1 MKKQINFYRHGDLN
15 FHLYDGEEGKEINHK
30 GSFVLAE
37 GETTGHKHVITV
49 ARVDDMEITQLPTGE
64 YVFVLKKDAKIN
76 HEEHKTIELPKGK
89 YIMRHEREYDY
100 FQLATRQVI
109 D

>member
-1 MKKQINFYRHGDLN
+1 MKNNIKFYRHGDLN
-15 FHLYDGEEGKEINHK
+15 FHPYAGEDGKEIKHK

-37 GETTGHKHVITV
+37 GETTGHKHVISV
-49 ARVDDMEITQLPTGE
+49 PNLDDMEITQLPTGE
-64 YVFVLKKDAKIN
+64 YVLNLNRDGEIT
-76 HEEHKTIELPKGK
+76 HEEHQKITLPKGK

-100 FQLATRQVI
+100 YQLASRQVI